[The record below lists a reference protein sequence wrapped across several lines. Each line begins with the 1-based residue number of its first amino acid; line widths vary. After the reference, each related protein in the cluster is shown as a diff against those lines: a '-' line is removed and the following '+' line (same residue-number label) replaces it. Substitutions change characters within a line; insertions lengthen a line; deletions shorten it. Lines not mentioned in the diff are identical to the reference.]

1 MLNQFIE
8 LSHQLSSVEVSSN
21 TWAFE
26 DSALPIFNNAFFSFF
41 FFFLLFSLNRLNK
54 NASQIESD
62 FFKFILENFE
72 KSRVLETSNSNKRRI

>member
-26 DSALPIFNNAFFSFF
+26 DSAVPIFNNAFFFLSFF
-41 FFFLLFSLNRLNK
+41 FISVFFLSFSLTRLN
-54 NASQIESD
+54 
-62 FFKFILENFE
+62 
-72 KSRVLETSNSNKRRI
+72 